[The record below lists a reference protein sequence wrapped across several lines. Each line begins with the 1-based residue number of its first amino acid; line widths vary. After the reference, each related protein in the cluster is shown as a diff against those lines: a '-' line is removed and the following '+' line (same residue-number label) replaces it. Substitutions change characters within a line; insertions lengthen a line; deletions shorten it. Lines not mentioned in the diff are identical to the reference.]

1 MKRAPENLVRRML
14 DGDASSFDEIV
25 ASYSHDVFRLCHSL
39 LWDEDESQDALQEAL
54 LRLVRAVREGKFQRA
69 NGSVKGFL
77 TTCARN
83 LCIDRLRKRAT
94 FYAHSDGLHELGM
107 RQHSTR
113 TPDVAAQEAQVQ
125 TAFTDGLSQL
135 TDLQRTILVLHDLNG
150 ETFETI
156 AETLRLNIG
165 NVRTH
170 LCRARKTMRELL
182 EPIVSDA

>member
-1 MKRAPENLVRRML
+1 ML

-25 ASYSHDVFRLCHSL
+25 SAYSYDVFRLCHSL
-39 LWDEDESQDALQEAL
+39 LWDEDESQDVLQEAL
-54 LRLVRAVREGKFQRA
+54 LRLVRAVREGKFQST
-69 NGSVKGFL
+69 NGSVRGFL

-107 RQHSTR
+107 RQRPTR
-113 TPDVAAQEAQVQ
+113 APDVAAHEARIQ
-125 TAFTDGLSQL
+125 TAFADGLSQL

-150 ETFETI
+150 ENFETI
-156 AETLRLNIG
+156 AETLRLKVG

-170 LCRARKTMRELL
+170 LCRARKKMRQIL
-182 EPIVSDA
+182 EPFVSDA